1 MCSGG
6 EGWGVGDFFQH
17 VGIKSFWGNGFKF
30 VAVFLIA
37 YSVGVLCNWGET
49 CGDLQL
55 QLCVIVFLSC
65 GVGLKAR
72 RREAGDSDVSPL
84 SGISG
89 VSV

>member
-1 MCSGG
+1 MGG
-6 EGWGVGDFFQH
+6 GVGDFFEH

-30 VAVFLIA
+30 VAVCLIA
-37 YSVGVLCNWGET
+37 YSVGFFCNWGET

-55 QLCVIVFLSC
+55 QLSVVFLSY